1 MGKEQFMIE
10 EITKELVLLL
20 IDEQGKNMHDAL
32 RTVYTSDTFAKL
44 CDLKTG
50 LYTQSTAYI
59 YEYLETELKTGKL
72 S

>member
-59 YEYLETELKTGKL
+59 YEYLETELKTGKIA
-72 S
+72 